1 MSEPILPP
9 LSPPL
14 PPMSAPFSARSSAQF
29 PRSAA
34 RPSAA
39 DRPAGAALVYLACVG
54 AALAA
59 GMACELLGAVRALA
73 VIGAGLVVLLGM
85 RDFRVLAV
93 AVVFLLP
100 FVPTLFLSEGVAGVS
115 GQRIVALVMLLALVS
130 VACGHALDPWR
141 IRYPRWRPAFLAY
154 VAVFVFA
161 ALNGARSAGAIP
173 EYFRVLEVVAE
184 TTPLGYLKV
193 SLFAPALVVAGCAI
207 VGLLAANVRD
217 PRWLLL
223 PVLSSAVLLAALV
236 CLFALQ
242 GASAGADL
250 AQQESRRALSVLG
263 LHANELGLLL
273 NMALALALCAL
284 GASRRASAR
293 AVLALACPVL
303 IGGVLMTFSR
313 GAFLGLAVVILYAV
327 ATVRARSWPVW
338 VLVALALAV
347 ALSSDSLAERA
358 LHGIGGGDL
367 GLLSSGRVDAIWLPL
382 ASEILDHPILGAG
395 HASILW
401 SQAAQARTILPVGH
415 PHSAYLAALLDV
427 GIAGS
432 MLIALFFAH
441 AWRLLRRAARQAG
454 ANAQGALAGFFSGGA
469 ACILLLLVQGLT
481 DDSFMPSYTH
491 VYFWLCYGAAVG
503 TLAGAQPSSARPAD
517 VQPSSAPARG
527 RPAAGGAS

>member
-1 MSEPILPP
+1 MDDPP
-9 LSPPL
+9 LTPMPPPMPPPFS
-14 PPMSAPFSARSSAQF
+14 PPMSAPTPVQAPPA
-29 PRSAA
+29 AA
-34 RPSAA
+34 RPPAA
-39 DRPAGAALVYLACVG
+39 AGAAPVYLSCVG
-54 AALAA
+54 AALAV
-59 GMACELLGAVRALA
+59 GMACELLGAVRAFA
-73 VIGAGLVVLLGM
+73 VLGAALVALLGM

-93 AVVFLLP
+93 AVAFLLP

-115 GQRIVALVMLLALVS
+115 GQRIVALVMLLTLVS

-141 IRYPRWRPAFLAY
+141 IRYPRWRLAFLAY

-161 ALNGARSAGAIP
+161 AFNGAASASAIP
-173 EYFRVLEVVAE
+173 EYFRVLEVVVD
-184 TTPLGYLKV
+184 TTPMGYLKA
-193 SLFAPALVVAGCAI
+193 SLFAPGLVIAGC
-207 VGLLAANVRD
+207 VFMGLLAANVRD

-223 PVLSSAVLLAALV
+223 PTLSSAVLLAVLV
-236 CLFALQ
+236 CVFALH

-250 AQQESRRALSVLG
+250 AQQESRRSLSVLG

-273 NMALALALCAL
+273 NMALALALGAL
-284 GASRRASAR
+284 GASRRAMAR
-293 AVLALACPVL
+293 AVLVPACLVL
-303 IGGVLMTFSR
+303 MAGALMTFSR

-338 VLVALALAV
+338 VLVALSLAV

-367 GLLSSGRVDAIWLPL
+367 GQLSSGRIDAIWLPL
-382 ASEILDHPILGAG
+382 APEILDHPILGAG

-427 GIAGS
+427 GVVGS
-432 MLIALFFAH
+432 ALTALFFAH
-441 AWRLLRRAARQAG
+441 AWRLLRRAARQA
-454 ANAQGALAGFFSGGA
+454 AESAQGALAGFFIGGA

-503 TLAGAQPSSARPAD
+503 TLAGA
-517 VQPSSAPARG
+517 
-527 RPAAGGAS
+527 RPAAAPGAPASGRAVAGEAS

>member
-1 MSEPILPP
+1 MNDPILPP

-14 PPMSAPFSARSSAQF
+14 PAPTPAPAAC
-29 PRSAA
+29 PPAAA
-34 RPSAA
+34 RP
-39 DRPAGAALVYLACVG
+39 AGSALVYLACLG
-54 AALAA
+54 AALAV
-59 GMACELLGAVRALA
+59 GMACELLGGVRAAA
-73 VIGAGLVVLLGM
+73 VLGAGVVALLGM

-93 AVVFLLP
+93 AVAFLLP
-100 FVPTLFLSEGVAGVS
+100 YVPTWFLSEGVAGVS
-115 GQRIVALVMLLALVS
+115 GQRIVGLVMLLALVS

-161 ALNGARSAGAIP
+161 ALNGARSASAIP
-173 EYFRVLEVVAE
+173 EYFRVLEVVGE
-184 TTPLGYLKV
+184 TTPLGYLRV
-193 SLFAPALVVAGCAI
+193 SLFAPALVIAGCAI

-236 CLFALQ
+236 CLFALH

-250 AQQESRRALSVLG
+250 AQQESRRSLSVLG

-273 NMALALALCAL
+273 NMALALSICGL
-284 GASRRASAR
+284 GTARRATAR
-293 AVLALACPVL
+293 GALALACL
-303 IGGVLMTFSR
+303 MLMGGVLMTFSR

-338 VLVALALAV
+338 VLVGLALAV
-347 ALSSDSLAERA
+347 ALSSDSLAQRA

-367 GLLSSGRVDAIWLPL
+367 GLLSSGRIDAIWLPL
-382 ASEILDHPILGAG
+382 APEILDHPILGAG

-401 SQAAQARTILPVGH
+401 SNAAQARTILPVGH
-415 PHSAYLAALLDV
+415 PHSAYLASLLDV
-427 GIAGS
+427 GIVGS
-432 MLIALFFAH
+432 VLTALFFAH
-441 AWRLLRRAARQAG
+441 AWRLLRRAARQA
-454 ANAQGALAGFFSGGA
+454 AQAARGALAGFFSGGA

-481 DDSFMPSYTH
+481 DDSFMPSFTH

-503 TLAGAQPSSARPAD
+503 TLAGCAAG
-517 VQPSSAPARG
+517 APARG
-527 RPAAGGAS
+527 RPAAGEES

>member
-1 MSEPILPP
+1 MNDPILPP

-14 PPMSAPFSARSSAQF
+14 PGSNPASTPACF
-29 PRSAA
+29 A
-34 RPSAA
+34 RPLTAG
-39 DRPAGAALVYLACVG
+39 RPAGSALVYLACLG
-54 AALAA
+54 AALAV
-59 GMACELLGAVRALA
+59 GMACELLGGARAAAVLG
-73 VIGAGLVVLLGM
+73 VGVVALLGM

-93 AVVFLLP
+93 AVAFLLP
-100 FVPTLFLSEGVAGVS
+100 YVPTWFLSEGVAGQS
-115 GQRIVALVMLLALVS
+115 GQRIVALVMLLTLMS

-154 VAVFVFA
+154 LAVFVFA
-161 ALNGARSAGAIP
+161 ALNGARSASAIP
-173 EYFRVLEVVAE
+173 EYFRVLEVVVE

-193 SLFAPALVVAGCAI
+193 SLFFPALVIAGSAI

-236 CLFALQ
+236 CLFALH

-250 AQQESRRALSVLG
+250 AQQESRRSLSVLG

-273 NMALALALCAL
+273 NMALALAICAL
-284 GASRRASAR
+284 GTARHVTGRAA
-293 AVLALACPVL
+293 LALSCLVL
-303 IGGVLMTFSR
+303 MGGVLMTFSR
-313 GAFLGLAVVILYAV
+313 GAFLGLGVVILYAL

-338 VLVALALAV
+338 VLVGLALAV
-347 ALSSDSLAERA
+347 ALSSDSLAQRA

-367 GLLSSGRVDAIWLPL
+367 GLLSSGRIDAIWVPL
-382 ASEILDHPILGAG
+382 APEILDHPILGAG

-415 PHSAYLAALLDV
+415 PHSAYLGSLLDV

-432 MLIALFFAH
+432 ALTALFFAH
-441 AWRLLRRAARQAG
+441 AWRLLRRAARQA
-454 ANAQGALAGFFSGGA
+454 AQAGRGALAGFFSGGA

-481 DDSFMPSYTH
+481 DDSFMPSFTH

-503 TLAGAQPSSARPAD
+503 TLARAHVAAAQPAAASGALAH
-517 VQPSSAPARG
+517 G
-527 RPAAGGAS
+527 RPAAGEGS